1 MGLGLEI
8 KHKMMLSDGRL
19 MQLRATKEHSNE
31 KETKKQQNGMNKCFF
46 VAS

>member
-19 MQLRATKEHSNE
+19 MHVRKEHSNE
-31 KETKKQQNGMNKCFF
+31 KGTKNQQKSMNKGMHF
-46 VAS
+46 